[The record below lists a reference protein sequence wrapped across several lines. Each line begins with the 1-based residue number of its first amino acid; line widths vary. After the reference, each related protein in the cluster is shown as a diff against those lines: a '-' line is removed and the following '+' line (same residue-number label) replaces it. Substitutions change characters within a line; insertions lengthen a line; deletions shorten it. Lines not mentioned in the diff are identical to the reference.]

1 MGVTIKD
8 VARAAGVSISTVSKV
23 INGHY
28 SISEETQERVR
39 QVIRELN
46 YYPSASA
53 QSFAKGATRSIIVL
67 ADLGPN
73 AAFSNPHMFEIIAGL
88 EETLRAKNY
97 RLILCG
103 TELSTACEMAEDFIS
118 RRSADAL
125 AVHVSVM
132 THQLAALLVRTH
144 FPHIVLGLPNFDSQV
159 CWIDINNVYSGII
172 AAAHLAKEG
181 YQRVAFLGGQDHD
194 RISAHRLD
202 GVCQGLE
209 DAGLCLDNQ
218 YIWQGDSTCAD
229 GQRMTRKLL
238 NCKPLPDAVVC
249 ANNYIALGC
258 VSAIQERGLDIPGQI
273 AVMTFDDHPFA
284 QIMEPPLT
292 VVDIDVRGMG
302 IQAGK
307 FLLDIIRHPNTQV
320 QTYVTTSNLMV
331 RQSTARQDL
340 KNEGG
345 DAV

>member
-8 VARAAGVSISTVSKV
+8 VATAAGVSISTVSKV
-23 INGHY
+23 LNGHY
-28 SISEETQERVR
+28 SISQETQERVR
-39 QVIRELN
+39 QVIRDLN

-53 QSFAKGATRSIIVL
+53 QSFAKGATRSVIAL

-88 EETLRAKNY
+88 EEALRAKNY

-103 TELSTACEMAEDFIS
+103 AQPATACEMAEEFIS

-172 AAAHLAKEG
+172 AAAHLAGEG
-181 YQRVAFLGGQDHD
+181 YRRIAFLGGQDYD
-194 RISAHRLD
+194 RISAHRQE
-202 GVCQGLE
+202 GVRQGLE
-209 DAGLCLDNQ
+209 DAGLALDNQ
-218 YIWQGDSTCAD
+218 YIWQGDSTWAD

-238 NCKPLPDAVVC
+238 SRQPLPDAVVC

-258 VSAIQERGLDIPGQI
+258 VSAIQEQGLAIPGEI

-302 IQAGK
+302 SQAGR

-320 QTYVTTSNLMV
+320 QTYVTTSNLMA
-331 RQSTARQDL
+331 RQSTVR
-340 KNEGG
+340 
-345 DAV
+345 

>member
-1 MGVTIKD
+1 MGVTIKE
-8 VARAAGVSISTVSKV
+8 VAKAAGVSVSTVSKV

-28 SISEETQERVR
+28 SISEETRDRVN

-53 QSFAKGATRSIIVL
+53 QNFAKGATRSVIVL

-88 EETLRAKNY
+88 EETLQARNY
-97 RLILCG
+97 RLSLCG
-103 TELSTACEMAEDFIS
+103 AEPSTACEMAEEFIS
-118 RRSADAL
+118 RRSTDAL
-125 AVHVSVM
+125 AIHVSVM

-159 CWIDINNVYSGII
+159 CWIDINNVYSGIV
-172 AAAHLAKEG
+172 AAAHLAEEG
-181 YQRVAFLGGQDHD
+181 YQRVAFLGGRDHD
-194 RISAHRLD
+194 RISAHRLE
-202 GVCQGLE
+202 GVRQGLE
-209 DAGLCLDNQ
+209 DAGLHLEDQ
-218 YIWQGDSTCAD
+218 YIWQGDSTYTD

-238 NCKPLPDAVVC
+238 SREPLPDAVIC

-258 VSAIQERGLDIPGQI
+258 VTAIRERGMRIPNEI
-273 AVMTFDDHPFA
+273 AVMTFDDYPFS
-284 QIMEPPLT
+284 QIIEPPLT

-302 IQAGK
+302 SQAGK
-307 FLLDIIRHPNTQV
+307 FLLDMIRHPNTQV

-331 RQSTARQDL
+331 RESTVRT
-340 KNEGG
+340 K
-345 DAV
+345 